1 MLCSVP
7 ASKSGSNWLDRLRS
21 NKGLPTGDN
30 LDLDH
35 FLSRNTN
42 SSSESPTPN
51 VSSSTESTR
60 PGSDRVVNQS
70 TTSCP
75 NRDNQGEAFI
85 GLMNTVLSELF
96 FMGGSDE
103 RSKLLGKKIPRK
115 QANPRVCVASTT
127 NSDSNAATA
136 NATEEKSSDW
146 GRNDE
151 NVLDKAACLDS
162 QNGSLMKNKDLGNV
176 GGEEGEEVEEEEEEE
191 KEDLRE
197 LKGYS
202 ISEVTV
208 IDTSCGVWK
217 TEKVVFR
224 RKNVWKVREKKAK
237 VRKFGRRKRKV
248 VDEEVGVEG
257 GDDIDKKKAKVSA
270 LKEADGDECIALK
283 STEGQNS
290 QNDTSNEVCEDTPD
304 SLNERGEEFG
314 KGMPGAKSKDAKKGQ
329 VHLQVLSDFNILLL
343 LVCNNNLFCSYRMS
357 CRFPLSRSPRK
368 MKKGDSSVILIKGI
382 PTDNKNGGKLL
393 RTCLKDIQKQYTA

>member
-7 ASKSGSNWLDRLRS
+7 ANKSGSNWLDRLRS

-42 SSSESPTPN
+42 SSSEFPTPN

-85 GLMNTVLSELF
+85 GL
-96 FMGGSDE
+96 
-103 RSKLLGKKIPRK
+103 K
-115 QANPRVCVASTT
+115 QANPRVCVTSTA

-191 KEDLRE
+191 KEELRE

-270 LKEADGDECIALK
+270 LKEVYGDECIALK

-314 KGMPGAKSKDAKKGQ
+314 KDMPDAKSKDAKKGQ
-329 VHLQVLSDFNILLL
+329 VHLQVSFEQIT
-343 LVCNNNLFCSYRMS
+343 
-357 CRFPLSRSPRK
+357 
-368 MKKGDSSVILIKGI
+368 KKNEKG
-382 PTDNKNGGKLL
+382 
-393 RTCLKDIQKQYTA
+393 